1 MTEDTQSKAKANA
14 AEAISIGFIEKAWEL
29 KWGIQLIYIAL
40 YADAVLAWFLHRNL
54 LSVTSDS
61 AQIWGAVGALL
72 IAAAGFCLTVSLII
86 PVISGLLR
94 AIVIEYAP
102 NWLLGGFSEHA
113 ARPHE
118 VSLHY
123 LHTEALRTRDEFLMA
138 IYREKKPSWMRR
150 FTDQQQASTLMCGL
164 ALLMVADAWA
174 GYASG
179 TQTLLVW
186 LADGHEVLFYLC
198 LAPTAIM
205 LLISTIL
212 KPYPR
217 SDVYHPLLRKQQDQ
231 ERDAMYGRGDTTPNS

>member
-1 MTEDTQSKAKANA
+1 MTDETQSQGKVNA
-14 AEAISIGFIEKAWEL
+14 ADAISIGFIEKAWEF
-29 KWGIQLIYIAL
+29 KWGIQLVYIAL

-54 LSVTSDS
+54 LSVTYDS

-86 PVISGLLR
+86 PFFSGLLR
-94 AIVIEYAP
+94 VIVIQYAP
-102 NWLLGGFSEHA
+102 SWLIHAFSEHT

-123 LHTEALRTRDEFLMA
+123 RHTEALRTRDEFLMA
-138 IYREKKPSWMRR
+138 IYREKNPSWVRR
-150 FTDQQQASTLMCGL
+150 FSDHQQAGTLMCGL
-164 ALLMVADAWA
+164 ALLLIADAWA

-186 LADGHEVLFYLC
+186 LADGHEVPFYLC

-205 LLISTIL
+205 LLITTNL

-217 SDVYHPLLRKQQDQ
+217 SDVYHPLLRRQQDQ
-231 ERDAMYGRGDTTPNS
+231 ERDAMYGRGDKTP